1 MRRDEP
7 GWCVAMCHSGNV
19 YHAGSTTEA
28 RRMINIYLLG
38 VRGSMIQ
45 RIRIANPDGHDIIRD
60 VAHGGGPIGDPD
72 VRSIRY
78 THEPATVNARP
89 VGHMDPPNPLDIFS
103 TNESKKRAQRRWRE
117 RQKAK
122 A

>member
-1 MRRDEP
+1 
-7 GWCVAMCHSGNV
+7 
-19 YHAGSTTEA
+19 
-28 RRMINIYLLG
+28 
-38 VRGSMIQ
+38 MIQ

-72 VRSIRY
+72 VRSIQYSRQPDY
-78 THEPATVNARP
+78 ISAVRI
-89 VGHMDPPNPLDIFS
+89 GHMDPPPPMDIFGA
-103 TNESKKRAQRRWRE
+103 NAAKKASQKRWRE